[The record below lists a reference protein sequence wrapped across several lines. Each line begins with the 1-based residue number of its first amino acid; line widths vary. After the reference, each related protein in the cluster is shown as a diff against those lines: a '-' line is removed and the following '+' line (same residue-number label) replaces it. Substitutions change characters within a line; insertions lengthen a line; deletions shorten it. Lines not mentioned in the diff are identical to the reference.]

1 MAGLEDLRVRVE
13 AAEEQFGL
21 ISTRSKKYSERLTAL
36 VSQMEQSHGEQHR
49 ELAALNARLGQL
61 EGENAH
67 LKSMLMGLLQAIE
80 NGGGDVIDHAVRDLE
95 NRIGRLVGPEAA
107 ALLNAEE
114 AGMDDVEFADGQ
126 AEELLLEGAAADEA
140 DDAPEVIADETA
152 EGSGPDTHGDVEDGD
167 VEEVVMRD
175 SEYDLEM
182 DAHETAPP
190 TPETVTLD
198 DTADDQVELSVSAH
212 SLLDRVEAA
221 ATALLTA
228 GSDAD
233 ASDEENEL
241 TAEISALLESAVM
254 GVATDDDDSPAAGE
268 PDEIA
273 MGEAEEIDADMGA
286 FVEDTGEITE
296 AADSNEVYLSD
307 EADGFN
313 EMAAMA
319 GEDGDLMV
327 VEDAADPSPSK
338 QDAA

>member
-1 MAGLEDLRVRVE
+1 MAGLEELRTRVE
-13 AAEEQFGL
+13 AAEEHFGL

-49 ELAALNARLGQL
+49 ELAALHARLGQL

-95 NRIGRLVGPEAA
+95 DRIGRLVGPAA
-107 ALLNAEE
+107 ATLPTSDE
-114 AGMDDVEFADGQ
+114 AILDDTEIAADQADGLIIDESS
-126 AEELLLEGAAADEA
+126 ANEA
-140 DDAPEVIADETA
+140 DDAQDVIDDEAT
-152 EGSGPDTHGDVEDGD
+152 EDSGPDPHDNAEDTGDVILL
-167 VEEVVMRD
+167 D
-175 SEYDLEM
+175 SEQDMEM
-182 DAHETAPP
+182 DAHEAAPP
-190 TPETVTLD
+190 KPETVTLD
-198 DTADDQVELSVSAH
+198 DTAEDQVELTVSAH

-228 GSDAD
+228 GGDSD

-254 GVATDDDDSPAAGE
+254 GVETDDDEETAAGE
-268 PDEIA
+268 PGDIE
-273 MGEAEEIDADMGA
+273 MTEAEEI
-286 FVEDTGEITE
+286 VEVSGERVE
-296 AADSNEVYLSD
+296 AADPNEVFLSD
-307 EADGFN
+307 EADGFD

-319 GEDGDLMV
+319 GEDDDLIT
-327 VEDAADPSPSK
+327 VEDSAEPSPSK